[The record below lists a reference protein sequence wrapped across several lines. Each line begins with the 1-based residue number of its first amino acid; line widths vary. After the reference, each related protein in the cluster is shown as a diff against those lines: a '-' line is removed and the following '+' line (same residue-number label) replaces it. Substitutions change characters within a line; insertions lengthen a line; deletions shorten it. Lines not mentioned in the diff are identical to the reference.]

1 MDINGKKVLL
11 LDDEFYFGEILQ
23 MAFERLGA
31 ELVHFVRVRVEG
43 DNVILMNPTGQETR
57 LAQGDFDFALLD
69 GRIKGGNMN
78 GWDITP
84 YMVRLGLPVVAMS
97 GADSLNDQMLQAGA
111 TSAVRKDLLWSK
123 LRDGTF
129 VV

>member
-1 MDINGKKVLL
+1 MDIAGKKVLL

-23 MAFERLGA
+23 IHFERLGA

-43 DNVILMNPTGQETR
+43 DNVILMNPTGTEST
-57 LAQGDFDFALLD
+57 LSAGTFDFALLD

-84 YMVRLGLPVVAMS
+84 YLVRLGLPVVAMS
-97 GADSLNDQMLQAGA
+97 GADSLNEQMLKAGA
-111 TSAVRKDLLWSK
+111 RAAVRKDLLWDR

-129 VV
+129 TY

>member
-1 MDINGKKVLL
+1 MDLTGKKVLL

-23 MAFERLGA
+23 MAFERLGC

-57 LAQGDFDFALLD
+57 LNQADFDFALLD

-97 GADSLNDQMLQAGA
+97 GADSLNEQMLQAGA
-111 TSAVRKDLLWSK
+111 TTAVRKDLLWSK

-129 VV
+129 TI